1 MIEILTLGY
10 LSGKL
15 TDKIL
20 DKPLD
25 KGIDNFFEKRRE
37 IKRIQEIHTIINK
50 FNEKFVN
57 TEIDNKNF
65 QDYLSLPEIQ
75 ELMYSQ
81 IFEVVEVSI
90 SKEEL
95 VKMLV
100 KDAYQKMNKVNK
112 EKNWPL
118 FTNTDLLEEY
128 FEKTMDY
135 LINIRDSLLSDSE
148 KVQLNIIQTYIYKLQ
163 SEILLKLQEIN
174 LGIENDFTRR
184 EIDRKFNLLESK
196 KEEID
201 GIDYKTII
209 GNIAKIMDEKMDMT
223 SYKRSDENIQ
233 NVESN
238 FYKLFY
244 DSILD
249 FGYEK
254 IKYENQFYKYFEEF
268 LYFINKIESKIS
280 KTELE
285 YKLSNLMG
293 LLKKEQWTIF
303 VYYQIF
309 LGNKE
314 MLLLIDKFLLEKRP
328 IFAPPLDITKERS
341 FWRYIMNTGDLDP
354 YPLNNRRKN

>member
-112 EKNWPL
+112 EKNWP
-118 FTNTDLLEEY
+118 
-128 FEKTMDY
+128 
-135 LINIRDSLLSDSE
+135 
-148 KVQLNIIQTYIYKLQ
+148 V
-163 SEILLKLQEIN
+163 
-174 LGIENDFTRR
+174 
-184 EIDRKFNLLESK
+184 
-196 KEEID
+196 
-201 GIDYKTII
+201 
-209 GNIAKIMDEKMDMT
+209 
-223 SYKRSDENIQ
+223 
-233 NVESN
+233 
-238 FYKLFY
+238 
-244 DSILD
+244 
-249 FGYEK
+249 
-254 IKYENQFYKYFEEF
+254 
-268 LYFINKIESKIS
+268 
-280 KTELE
+280 
-285 YKLSNLMG
+285 
-293 LLKKEQWTIF
+293 F
-303 VYYQIF
+303 V
-309 LGNKE
+309 
-314 MLLLIDKFLLEKRP
+314 
-328 IFAPPLDITKERS
+328 
-341 FWRYIMNTGDLDP
+341 
-354 YPLNNRRKN
+354 